1 MDMRSPL
8 PLPAAPARQA
18 LAAKSARKA
27 TSGTS
32 ANRAARK
39 ATSSHDSATTHRSS
53 RRKGATNDATKS
65 TTDKQQD
72 AALDFAAMLA
82 QNAAQPATATQT
94 PSTAKDAKS
103 GDPVGADT
111 ASALLR
117 PQGLTAITAP
127 GAEGDTATVAAAD
140 AADEDAANA
149 ATAAAEKP
157 AVEIETAG
165 AAAAE
170 SAAAT
175 GADGAAVSVPSELV
189 AAPSDVTA
197 ATTDGVPGLHRRDV
211 RDASKTD
218 DLSSTTAPAPE
229 ISDVATTAASG
240 GADAASTSSD
250 QSTGDQ
256 PGTAQQQPDLTG
268 ATAAAGVQHSAT
280 GAADAVSEAPMPAHT
295 VAPTIAQ
302 VARSLRTSGDGT
314 SRLVIRLDPVELG
327 PVLVSLRTRGGAV
340 DISVRADNAGGA
352 AAVADQR
359 AHIQQVLAEHGLD
372 LSSFSVSGGEA
383 SGGAGSST
391 TDQGTSDSSGDGQNG
406 NTGPDANAASYAD
419 VQAQANG
426 ADGQAGDRRAFAAPQ
441 DSVGAFRTTAPTSST
456 DGAAEAAVR
465 TVRREGTWL

>member
-8 PLPAAPARQA
+8 PPPAAPARQA

-39 ATSSHDSATTHRSS
+39 ATSSHDSATTHKSS
-53 RRKGATNDATKS
+53 RRKGATNDTTKS
-65 TTDKQQD
+65 TTDNQQD

-82 QNAAQPATATQT
+82 QNAAPPATPTKT
-94 PSTAKDAKS
+94 PSTAKDAKGS
-103 GDPVGADT
+103 DPLGADT
-111 ASALLR
+111 GSALLR
-117 PQGLTAITAP
+117 PQGLTAIIAP
-127 GAEGDTATVAAAD
+127 GAEGDTATMATADAADQANAANAAD
-140 AADEDAANA
+140 AAA
-149 ATAAAEKP
+149 KP

-165 AAAAE
+165 AAAAD
-170 SAAAT
+170 SAAT
-175 GADGAAVSVPSELV
+175 NGPDGTAMSVPSELLSAASNVTTTTEGV
-189 AAPSDVTA
+189 A
-197 ATTDGVPGLHRRDV
+197 GLHRRDA
-211 RDASKTD
+211 RDTAKTD
-218 DLSSTTAPAPE
+218 DLSPTTAPAPE

-240 GADAASTSSD
+240 SADAASTSSE

-256 PGTAQQQPDLTG
+256 PGTGQQQPDLTG
-268 ATAAAGVQHSAT
+268 ATAVAGVQHSAT
-280 GAADAVSEAPMPAHT
+280 GGTDAVSEAPMPAHT

-302 VARSLRTSGDGT
+302 VAQSLRTSGDGT

-327 PVLVSLRTRGGAV
+327 PVLISLRTRGGAV

-391 TDQGTSDSSGDGQNG
+391 TDQGTSDSSGDGGQNG

-426 ADGQAGDRRAFAAPQ
+426 ADGQAGDRPAFAAPQ
-441 DSVGAFRTTAPTSST
+441 DSVDAFRTSAPISST